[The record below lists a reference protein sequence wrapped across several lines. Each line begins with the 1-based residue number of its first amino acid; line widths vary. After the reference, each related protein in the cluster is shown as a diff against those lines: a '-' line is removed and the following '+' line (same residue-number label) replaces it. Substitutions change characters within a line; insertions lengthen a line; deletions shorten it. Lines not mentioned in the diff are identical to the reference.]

1 MRNLVVAVLIAG
13 SASAADLAAG
23 WTHSVAVREGRVW
36 TWGDN
41 AYGQL
46 GQPDAGRALRPR
58 PVAGVDN
65 AVAVSAAWHTLALTA
80 GGVVVVT
87 ADEE

>member
-1 MRNLVVAVLIAG
+1 MRSMRSILLIVCIGMAG
-13 SASAADLAAG
+13 STLAAELAAG
-23 WTHSVAVREGRVW
+23 WTHSVAVRDGRVW

-58 PVAGVDN
+58 PVAGLDGV
-65 AVAVSAAWHTLALTA
+65 AAVSAAWRLCL
-80 GGVVVVT
+80 GPQ
-87 ADEE
+87 